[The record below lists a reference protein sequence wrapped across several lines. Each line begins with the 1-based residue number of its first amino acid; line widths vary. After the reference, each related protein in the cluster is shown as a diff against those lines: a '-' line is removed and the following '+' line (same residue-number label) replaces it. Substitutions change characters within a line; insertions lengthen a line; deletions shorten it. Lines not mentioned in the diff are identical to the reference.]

1 MEKGRSRVIVEN
13 VLPQIDGGAFPIKR
27 VMFGGKLSSLKI
39 RIHGD
44 YHLGQVLYTG
54 TDFTIIDFEGEPA
67 RTISER
73 RLKRSPLRDVAG
85 MIRSFHYPTY
95 SLLFSQKTFSP
106 EEIRRLEPWADLWY
120 KYVSGVFLRSYF
132 ATVAGAPFVP
142 ADRKELALMLN
153 AFVLGKAIYEVGY
166 ELNNR
171 PDWVI
176 IPLHGIKDLLEDK
189 NG

>member
-1 MEKGRSRVIVEN
+1 VE
-13 VLPQIDGGAFPIKR
+13 GGN
-27 VMFGGKLSSLKI
+27 
-39 RIHGD
+39 
-44 YHLGQVLYTG
+44 
-54 TDFTIIDFEGEPA
+54 
-67 RTISER
+67 
-73 RLKRSPLRDVAG
+73 
-85 MIRSFHYPTY
+85 
-95 SLLFSQKTFSP
+95 

-120 KYVSGVFLRSYF
+120 KYVSGVFLKSYF
-132 ATVAGAPFVP
+132 TTVSGAPFVP